1 MDNPTSKQTAS
12 SSGVFK
18 VHPFKITTLTGA
30 VLIALSSAS
39 AQAAQPSN
47 EIKALKGTVEELR
60 QQLQTLRSQQ
70 NSNTSSLERAQVDE
84 LRKQLNEL
92 RALVS
97 KQQAEPAP
105 TAVAGTDAAE
115 GESQESVDARTAAS
129 KADVQGLRTDLE
141 NYKYDQS
148 RLQERTI
155 PSVTRNTKLGGT
167 ITLGYETRNPAYAAG
182 DSQTTA
188 ATNSAPGQPRK
199 TGFRAPTAA
208 LTLTG
213 NLYRDYGEGRNLT
226 YRLGLNVGTTPTNAT
241 ANSQVNL
248 TDAWIRYS
256 YEPSSG
262 NLEDR
267 QGTITLGQQ
276 AVPFGLDAPAL
287 DPEVR
292 AVINSALFVTGLD
305 VGTRQ
310 VGVLVQGDFD
320 PYVDFTNNYRAPLLA
335 YSLGLFNG
343 NGPNK
348 NDNNSA
354 RDWIARAAFT
364 LPVDYTSWLRQL
376 QIGATYYKR
385 NPTIAPNST
394 TTTITGYEGSNNI
407 TGFDLNWTHL
417 PYSLSYEWARGKGEL
432 SPTTANLAAN
442 PDRYKRGLGQY
453 INLGYTFGE
462 QFLNSS
468 KQQGKFDDYWPTS
481 FQAFLRI
488 DSFDPNL
495 SSKVVNDKQYRNTL
509 GLNVFFAETTRLQI
523 NYFKDRN
530 QAGTNAQPKR
540 ANGLQAQFV
549 AGF

>member
-1 MDNPTSKQTAS
+1 MHS
-12 SSGVFK
+12 
-18 VHPFKITTLTGA
+18 FKITTLTGA
-30 VLIALSSAS
+30 VLIALSSAT

-47 EIKALKGTVEELR
+47 EIKALKGTVE
-60 QQLQTLRSQQ
+60 
-70 NSNTSSLERAQVDE
+70 D
-84 LRKQLNEL
+84 LRKQLEEL
-92 RALVS
+92 RNLVK

-105 TAVAGTDAAE
+105 SAVAGANAAE

-129 KADVQGLRTDLE
+129 KADIQGLRTDLE

-155 PSVTRNTKLGGT
+155 PSVTRNTRLGGT

-188 ATNSAPGQPRK
+188 ATNAAPGQPRK

-208 LTLTG
+208 LTLAG

-226 YRLGLNVGTTPTNAT
+226 YRLGLNVGTTGTNAT

-256 YEPSSG
+256 YEPSTG

-385 NPTIAPNST
+385 NPTIAPNGT
-394 TTTITGYEGSNNI
+394 ATVGYEGNNTITGV
-407 TGFDLNWTHL
+407 DLNWTHL
-417 PYSLSYEWARGKGEL
+417 PYSISYEWARGKGEL
-432 SPTTANLAAN
+432 SPTTANLATN
-442 PDRYKRGLGQY
+442 PDRFKRGLGQY

-509 GLNVFFAETTRLQI
+509 GLNVFFAETTRLQV